1 MAAYSTD
8 LTRWDKDP
16 VPLYRAG
23 GHPMGIDSSHA
34 HKVTRPSPPLLS
46 LRLPFGGIAR
56 GLPSLPFYT
65 GQRDCPPSPF
75 GQYKGM
81 TRSPLCQHQSMGG

>member
-34 HKVTRPSPPLLS
+34 HKVPAPPLPS
-46 LRLPFGGIAR
+46 LRLPSGGIVR
-56 GLPSLPFYT
+56 GLPSLPFLT
-65 GQRDCPPSPF
+65 GQGDCPPSPV
-75 GQYKGM
+75 
-81 TRSPLCQHQSMGG
+81 

>member
-34 HKVTRPSPPLLS
+34 HKVTRPSPPSAS
-46 LRLPFGGIAR
+46 LRLPSGDIA
-56 GLPSLPFYT
+56 
-65 GQRDCPPSPF
+65 RDCPPSPF
-75 GQYKGM
+75 TQDNVIALPPLLDR
-81 TRSPLCQHQSMGG
+81 TRG